1 MKIIC
6 LGPLRV
12 ASPVSVSYTAPL
24 SAIDQQVLSVL
35 ARSAR
40 CAPQNAE
47 AAVREARAAGGPN
60 EFSALLGRALE
71 LVQPVGSKPHPL
83 ARPSPAPAGKSF
95 SGFIL
100 PDGTPI
106 WGHVDPNAG
115 EPTEVQDGIAA
126 GKTHGVFLPGVSN
139 KLLVFRRMCY
149 RVEDVR
155 LERSDEIALRIKHLV
170 YRQEKAL
177 EKIQK
182 EVAAFENFERL
193 PSARR
198 ERIPESVR
206 LFVWQRDSGHCVRC
220 ESSERLEF
228 DHIIPIVE
236 GGSST
241 ERNVQLLCEK
251 CNRTKGKTI

>member
-12 ASPVSVSYTAPL
+12 ASPVSVSYTEPL
-24 SAIDQQVLSVL
+24 SAIDQEVLGVL
-35 ARSAR
+35 ARAR
-40 CAPQNAE
+40 DAPQNAE

-71 LVQPVGSKPHPL
+71 LVVGSRPHPL
-83 ARPSPAPAGKSF
+83 ARPSPAPAGKRF

-106 WGHVDPNAG
+106 WGDVDPNAG
-115 EPTEVQDGIAA
+115 EPTEVQDGI
-126 GKTHGVFLPGVSN
+126 FLPGVPI

-170 YRQEKAL
+170 YRQEMAL
-177 EKIQK
+177 EKIRK

-206 LFVWQRDSGHCVRC
+206 LFVWQRDSGRCVRC
-220 ESSERLEF
+220 ESNERLEF
-228 DHIIPIVE
+228 DHIIPIAE

-251 CNRTKGKTI
+251 CNRTKGKSV